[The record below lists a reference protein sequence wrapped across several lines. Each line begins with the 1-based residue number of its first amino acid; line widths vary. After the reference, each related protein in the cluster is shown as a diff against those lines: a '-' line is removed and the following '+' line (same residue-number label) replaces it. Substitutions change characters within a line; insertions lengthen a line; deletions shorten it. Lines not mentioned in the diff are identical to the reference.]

1 MASKEEGGEQKVEV
15 EEEEEENK
23 TAAAGA
29 CVDEK
34 KGKFENKIPSETH
47 GCALSL
53 CVLRLTAL
61 RSEAPGIVQK
71 IGGVDRKAG
80 ARNENGWSFFCSVGG
95 FKKKFESFKSSGPKA
110 KALC

>member
-1 MASKEEGGEQKVEV
+1 MRREESKRSRSKKKKKKTRRRRRGHASTK
-15 EEEEEENK
+15 
-23 TAAAGA
+23 
-29 CVDEK
+29 K